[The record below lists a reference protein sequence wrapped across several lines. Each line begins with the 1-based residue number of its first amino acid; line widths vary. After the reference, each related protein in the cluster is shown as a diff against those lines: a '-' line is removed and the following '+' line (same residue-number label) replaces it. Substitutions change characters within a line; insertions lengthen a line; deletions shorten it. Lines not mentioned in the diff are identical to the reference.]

1 MDNNQ
6 GQNFINTFIVTTAND
21 ENDGANNGTG
31 LSLREAVNAA
41 NNSAGIDRIIF
52 DSGLSGSNIT
62 LSLGEIAIA
71 DSVAIEG
78 LGADALTIDGANA
91 SRVFNIDDGDA
102 ANTIN
107 VSLSQLTVANG
118 TTTGAGGGITNSE
131 NLTIVDSTVT
141 GSTAANR
148 GGGIYNLGDLTV
160 KNSIISENRAN
171 ERTGGGIVSAGNLTI
186 EDSVIRNNFA
196 YYAGGGVSNDG
207 QATISNTLIDN
218 NSSDGDGGGILN
230 LDTLEIINTTIS
242 NNSALGTSA
251 DDIGSGG
258 GIINVSAANLSIT
271 SSTISGNTA
280 NFSGGGV
287 YNQEAEDTVVINN
300 STISDNQATYGGG
313 VSNSGTATI
322 SSSTIS
328 GNSASISGGGIDNY
342 QGNVDLRNSTISN
355 NTAETGAGL
364 GNTYGVEFSVTSTIV
379 AGNTDDDDLGG
390 DPFTSGGNNLI
401 GNGDG
406 AAGFVAG
413 TNSDLVGDT
422 ANPID
427 PKLGALQDNGGAT
440 ATQALLADSP
450 AIDAGSNPDN
460 LTFDQR
466 GNTFTRTN

>member
-21 ENDGANNGTG
+21 ENDGTNNGTG
-31 LSLREAVNAA
+31 LSLREAINAA

-102 ANTIN
+102 ANAIN

-186 EDSVIRNNFA
+186 EDSIIRNNFA

-218 NSSDGDGGGILN
+218 
-230 LDTLEIINTTIS
+230 
-242 NNSALGTSA
+242 
-251 DDIGSGG
+251 
-258 GIINVSAANLSIT
+258 
-271 SSTISGNTA
+271 
-280 NFSGGGV
+280 
-287 YNQEAEDTVVINN
+287 VIN
-300 STISDNQATYGGG
+300 
-313 VSNSGTATI
+313 
-322 SSSTIS
+322 
-328 GNSASISGGGIDNY
+328 
-342 QGNVDLRNSTISN
+342 
-355 NTAETGAGL
+355 
-364 GNTYGVEFSVTSTIV
+364 
-379 AGNTDDDDLGG
+379 
-390 DPFTSGGNNLI
+390 
-401 GNGDG
+401 
-406 AAGFVAG
+406 
-413 TNSDLVGDT
+413 
-422 ANPID
+422 
-427 PKLGALQDNGGAT
+427 
-440 ATQALLADSP
+440 
-450 AIDAGSNPDN
+450 
-460 LTFDQR
+460 
-466 GNTFTRTN
+466 